1 MHMYARIALAV
12 IALIEIIMPE
22 KVARTFFALFCENPE
37 EIELRRWVT
46 AGIRLE
52 GLMILG
58 FVIWQSRQSLESLSE
73 PTDLSVEFDADN
85 GADVGSQ
92 DEQRGF
98 GLRPET
104 TRYTIASALYHADD
118 PLAVSEIVDMAAGT
132 EWEVGRSTTSA
143 TLYRMYRDNLVDR
156 NERDDGRGYAY
167 WLTDGGVEAFE
178 EAETPAESNPFQE

>member
-1 MHMYARIALAV
+1 MHMYARIALAI
-12 IALIEIIMPE
+12 IALVEIIMPQ
-22 KVARTFFALFCENPE
+22 KVARFCLGIFCENPE
-37 EIELRRWVT
+37 DIELRRWVT

-58 FVIWQSRQSLESLSE
+58 FILWQSRESLESLSD
-73 PTDLSVEFDADN
+73 PADLSVEFDADHDTEYSTE
-85 GADVGSQ
+85 AP
-92 DEQRGF
+92 EQGLS
-98 GLRPET
+98 LRPET

-156 NERDDGRGYAY
+156 KERDDGRGYAY
-167 WLTDGGVEAFE
+167 WLTDTGIDAFE
-178 EAETPAESNPFQE
+178 EADTPTESNPFQE